1 VKISQNFLAY
11 IKFHDQKESSRV
23 HRINDFSAVPP
34 FVEKFLIWFR
44 GRATHKVVYIM
55 AWRPTLS
62 AAADAYF
69 ELALKNRSFLL
80 RHSPILMFRISV
92 RPLC

>member
-44 GRATHKVVYIM
+44 GRATHKVVETFFRVM
-55 AWRPTLS
+55 AWRPTLL

-80 RHSPILMFRISV
+80 RHSPILMFRNSV
-92 RPLC
+92 